1 MNETKFEIFYRLLND
16 DGRAPWQPAGTLDG
30 LVWNGTMQLR
40 ITGDAAPLA
49 LPFELGNEDI
59 LILAVKEHSHDIMN
73 TANSIIAQTLTRVD
87 RTTGNV
93 FVYSR
98 SRRTVAG
105 KQQWSEWE
113 ALNGA
118 TTAMLQDGSVTT
130 PKLAADVREKVDNPL
145 RPLFIA
151 AGAEYN
157 DSGADMTKTAPWGE
171 TVTHKAGHYYLNGIG
186 DITAEQMMEIYN
198 APHNAF
204 YEQAYADLRNI
215 RTVFFSAGS
224 QTSGLT
230 SSPNAIFVG
239 CKELETIVGNGV
251 LYFSPNSGTVKN
263 LFRGCSKLKHIYLT
277 AFYGQYVKIEDT
289 VFKGCTSLVTVKIG
303 RLEQSIS
310 FADCSLISQQSVLH
324 TINNAKPSAAIT
336 ITLHPE
342 AYARLADDADIV
354 AALEAQPLIS
364 LVSA

>member
-171 TVTHKAGHYYLNGIG
+171 TVTHKAGHYYLNGLG
-186 DITAEQMMEIYN
+186 DITEEQMMEIYN
-198 APHNAF
+198 AGEIASTKCAYF
-204 YEQAYADLRNI
+204 YEKHNI
-215 RTVFFSAGS
+215 RTTLKSSVRGYVNEKMFLWYLCYNCREIVVFNALPDDSNI
-224 QTSGLT
+224 
-230 SSPNAIFVG
+230 SSIHASFTNCDKLRYIMPILNV
-239 CKELETIVGNGV
+239 NGV
-251 LYFSPNSGTVKN
+251 VQNDLS
-263 LFRGCSKLKHIYLT
+263 
-277 AFYGQYVKIEDT
+277 AFGY
-289 VFKGCTSLVTVKIG
+289 CTSLVNVRLKGISNSINFMWSPNINKASILYAIQNASVVTEVTV
-303 RLEQSIS
+303 
-310 FADCSLISQQSVLH
+310 
-324 TINNAKPSAAIT
+324 N
-336 ITLHPE
+336 LHPD
-342 AYARLADDADIV
+342 AYARLANDADII
-354 AALEAQPLIS
+354 AALETQPLVS